1 VVALSVAA
9 AILLLG
15 LAALLV
21 WKLLITIHDRHEFA
35 KFEEEKAR
43 AKWEAVRRAFRLLC
57 KTIHVVLCYQHFSY
71 TSLSSSQNFQHAH
84 SLAMFNLRQNN
95 SHLTK
100 VI

>member
-1 VVALSVAA
+1 MVVTLSVVG

-43 AKWEAVRRAFRLLC
+43 AKWEAVRLTSRLYGAKPTKSCVFLMFLMFLPY
-57 KTIHVVLCYQHFSY
+57 KLF
-71 TSLSSSQNFQHAH
+71 NMH
-84 SLAMFNLRQNN
+84 SLASLI
-95 SHLTK
+95 SGKITP
-100 VI
+100 VIRGPM

>member
-57 KTIHVVLCYQHFSY
+57 KTIMFCWFCVISISLTLVFLPLRTSSMLTVLPCLISDKI
-71 TSLSSSQNFQHAH
+71 TV
-84 SLAMFNLRQNN
+84 
-95 SHLTK
+95 T
-100 VI
+100 